1 MCRPQTLLTRECG
14 RELSGLINGTYLIP
28 STKLTD
34 KIIWVSGWEHN
45 TIFIPIFL
53 SELVTWCMWF
63 FFFISFKQFFRHKH
77 QKLKLQKSFSCK
89 IVNSSDMVRKATVIA
104 TLTVNIHLKNCL
116 TVSSI
121 QCACQYMYF

>member
-53 SELVTWCMWF
+53 SESVAWCMR

-77 QKLKLQKSFSCK
+77 QKLKLQKSFFCK

-104 TLTVNIHLKNCL
+104 TLTVNIHLKNCI